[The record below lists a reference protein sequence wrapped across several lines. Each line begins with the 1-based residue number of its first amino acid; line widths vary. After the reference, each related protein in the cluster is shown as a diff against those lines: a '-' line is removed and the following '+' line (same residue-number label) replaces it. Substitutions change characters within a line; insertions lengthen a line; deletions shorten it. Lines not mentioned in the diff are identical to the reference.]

1 MVRVQ
6 IGVLGGGPAGLYFA
20 LLSKSSHPNHDITVV
35 ERNPAGATYGWGVVF
50 SDRTL
55 ASFREAD
62 LETYEAVI
70 DAFVIWDAIDIRFK
84 GELMRCGG
92 QVFSGISRRLL
103 LRLLQRRCADLGV
116 RLVFDEEFTGPERF
130 EGADLVVAADGVRS
144 PTRAAF
150 PEEFRPRLRPGGSKY
165 IWFGTTLPLDSFTFM
180 FKDSAHG
187 LFQVHSY
194 PFDGTTSTF
203 IVETNAKTWMRAGL
217 DGADEQGS
225 LEFCESLFAEEL
237 RGHRLMSNKSQWLDF
252 VTVKNRAWHKDNV
265 VLVGDAAH
273 TAHFSIG
280 SGTKLAMEDAIALA
294 RAFEGGRRVDEALAY
309 YEAERRPPVA
319 RFQHAAAQSQSYF
332 ENTARYTHLE
342 PLQFAFNLLSRSGR
356 MDYDSIRIR
365 DPRFVTNVEA
375 RMGGGRGALSAR
387 VAVPPALTPLT
398 LRDLVLQNRVV
409 AAVSGPDDL
418 RSAAATGA
426 GLLLAGVVPV
436 SLDGRIT
443 REDPNLIEDDNVELW
458 RGAISTTPRS
468 PGPALGLRVGHAGP
482 RGATISRSRGLD
494 RPLPDPWPLIAPSPV
509 AYAPWSPEPRE
520 MDHSDMTRVKEA
532 FLARVAVA
540 VDIGFELVIIDM
552 AGGHLLAAFLSPAT
566 NHRSD
571 GFGGDLGARMRFPL
585 EVFDAVR
592 GRWSQLSLG
601 VRIAATEWSR
611 DGTKVE
617 DAVALVRELRD
628 RGCDLVE
635 VTAGGLH
642 GSRPR
647 YDPYY
652 LPSYADVI
660 RNETGL
666 LTLATG
672 QIATVDDAH
681 TLVGA
686 ARADLCLL
694 LGTTGG

>member
-1 MVRVQ
+1 VQ

-20 LLSKSSHPNHDITVV
+20 LLTKAAHPGHDITVV

-62 LETYEAVI
+62 LETYEAI
-70 DAFVIWDAIDIRFK
+70 TDAFVIWDAIDVRFK
-84 GELMRCGG
+84 GELVRCGG

-144 PTRAAF
+144 PTRAALRDAL
-150 PEEFRPRLRPGGSKY
+150 RPRLHPGRSKY
-165 IWFGTTLPLDSFTFM
+165 IWFGTTLPLDCFTFM
-180 FKDSAHG
+180 FKDGAHG
-187 LFQVHSY
+187 LFQAHSY

-203 IVETNAKTWMRAGL
+203 IVETTATTWVRTGL
-217 DGADEQGS
+217 DEADEQGS

-237 RGHRLMSNKSQWLDF
+237 RGHSLMSNKSQWLDF
-252 VTVKNRAWHKDNV
+252 VTVKNRTWHKDNV

-294 RAFEGGRRVDEALAY
+294 RALDGRERVDEALAY

-332 ENTARYTHLE
+332 ENTTRYTHLE

-356 MDYDSIRIR
+356 MDYDNIRIR
-365 DPRFVTNVEA
+365 DPRFVTHVEA
-375 RMGGGRGALSAR
+375 RIGRSGEAAPAR
-387 VAVPPALTPLT
+387 VAVPPALTPLAV
-398 LRDLVLQNRVV
+398 RDLVLQNRVV
-409 AAVSGPDDL
+409 ADVSGPDDL
-418 RSAAATGA
+418 RSARATGA
-426 GLLLAGVVPV
+426 GLLLARVVPV
-436 SLDGRIT
+436 APDGRISP
-443 REDPNLIEDDNVELW
+443 EDPNLFEDGDVEFW
-458 RGAISTTPRS
+458 RRAIPTPRS
-468 PGPALGLRVGHAGP
+468 PGPAFGVRVGHAGP
-482 RGATISRSRGLD
+482 RGATTSRSRGLD
-494 RPLPDPWPLIAPSPV
+494 RPLPDPWPLIAPSPIP
-509 AYAPWSPEPRE
+509 YAPWSPAPSQ
-520 MDHSDMTRVKEA
+520 MGDPDMARVEEA
-532 FLARVAVA
+532 FISTVAVA
-540 VDIGFELVIIDM
+540 LDIGFDLVVIDM
-552 AGGHLLAAFLSPAT
+552 AHGYLLAAFLSPAS
-566 NHRSD
+566 NRRSD
-571 GFGGDLGARMRFPL
+571 RFGGELAARMRFPL

-592 GRWSQLSLG
+592 ARWPELPIG

-611 DGTKVE
+611 DGTKVD
-617 DAVALVRELRD
+617 DAVALVKELREH
-628 RGCDLVE
+628 GCDLVE

-642 GSRPR
+642 DSRPR
-647 YDPYY
+647 YDAYY

-666 LTLATG
+666 PTLATG
-672 QIATVDDAH
+672 QIATVDDVH

-686 ARADLCLL
+686 ARADLGLL
-694 LGTTGG
+694 LETVGG

>member
-1 MVRVQ
+1 VE

-20 LLSKSSHPNHDITVV
+20 LLTKAAHPGHGITVV

-62 LETYEAVI
+62 VETYEAI
-70 DAFVIWDAIDIRFK
+70 TDAFVIWDAIDIRVR
-84 GELMRCGG
+84 GELVRCGG

-103 LRLLQRRCADLGV
+103 LRLLQQRCADLGV

-144 PTRAAF
+144 PTRAALSDY
-150 PEEFRPRLRPGGSKY
+150 FRPRLYPGRSKY

-180 FKDSAHG
+180 FKEGAHG

-203 IVETNAKTWMRAGL
+203 IVETTATTWGRAGL
-217 DGADEQGS
+217 DEADEQES

-237 RGHRLMSNKSQWLDF
+237 RGHRLMSNMSRWLDF
-252 VTVKNRAWHKDNV
+252 VTVKNRAWRRDNV

-294 RAFEGGRRVDEALAY
+294 RVLDDGRPVDEALAH
-309 YEAERRPPVA
+309 YEAERRPPIA

-332 ENTARYTHLE
+332 ENAARYIHLD
-342 PLQFAFNLLSRSGR
+342 PHQFAFNLLSRSGR
-356 MDYDSIRIR
+356 MDYDSLRIR

-375 RMGGGRGALSAR
+375 RIGPGGAAAPAR
-387 VAVPPALTPLT
+387 LAVPPALTPLA

-409 AAVSGPDDL
+409 AEISGPDDL
-418 RSAAATGA
+418 RAASATGA
-426 GLLLAGVVPV
+426 GLLLARVVPV
-436 SLDGRIT
+436 APDGRIT
-443 REDPNLIEDDNVELW
+443 PEDPNLFVDGDLELW
-458 RGAISTTPRS
+458 RRAITPQRS
-468 PGPALGLRVGHAGP
+468 PGPAVGVRVGHAGP
-482 RGATISRSRGLD
+482 RGATIPRGRGLD
-494 RPLPDPWPLIAPSPV
+494 RPLPDSWPLIAPSPV
-509 AYAPWSPEPRE
+509 PYAPWSLVPRE
-520 MDHSDMTRVKEA
+520 MDEGDMSRVKEA
-532 FLARVAVA
+532 FISTVFVALDV
-540 VDIGFELVIIDM
+540 GFDVVVIDM
-552 AGGHLLAAFLSPAT
+552 AHAYLLAAFLSPAT
-566 NHRSD
+566 NSRSD
-571 GFGGDLGARMRFPL
+571 GFGGELAARMRFPL

-592 GRWSQLSLG
+592 ARWPEVPLG

-611 DGTKVE
+611 EGTKIG
-617 DAVALVRELRD
+617 DAVAIVRELGE

-642 GSRPR
+642 DSRPR
-647 YDPYY
+647 YDPYH

-666 LTLATG
+666 PTLATG
-672 QIATVDDAH
+672 QIATVDDVH

-686 ARADLCLL
+686 ARADLGLL
-694 LGTTGG
+694 LVTGGG